1 MGFWAEQGNY
11 APYIIQASRKY
22 SIPNLNVPGTSEFSG
37 LTLSLP
43 RSIVP
48 TAAFIIF
55 GTQAVSYIMHD
66 IWPPFSSDL
75 RLHSPNFD
83 FPLHSQLES

>member
-22 SIPNLNVPGTSEFSG
+22 SIPNFPGISEFSG

-55 GTQAVSYIMHD
+55 GTQAVSYIMHN
-66 IWPPFSSDL
+66 I
-75 RLHSPNFD
+75 
-83 FPLHSQLES
+83 